1 MHGLERERECS
12 LACGQ
17 KKAGIFRGLQ
27 NLLFI
32 FALPY
37 VRTPSNFTFLL
48 NQIFGLDPA
57 HLRKTVRL
65 SVPVVIGQLGIILT
79 GVIDNMM
86 VGWVSH
92 EHLSASSL
100 ANALYFILVVI
111 SMGITNAIAPLVAE
125 SDAAENHDK
134 SSAVLRQSVWLAVIS
149 SVVTMMLMEGSI
161 HLMPYLRQPE
171 GDVLLGSSY
180 LRWVYLSVPPMILF
194 LTYKGYTDGLSQT
207 RIAMIVTLAGLVF
220 NALANWA
227 LIFGRWGFPRW
238 ELDGAGVATLA
249 SRIFMLALVVLF
261 VHLAKSGSRLSLST
275 GSWKPDWRVMRRI
288 LGIGLPSGF
297 QLFFEVGAFA
307 GAVII
312 IGQIGPEA
320 RSAHQ
325 IVLNLASIT
334 YMVVVGISAGASI
347 RVGNAIGRNDL
358 KEARLAGNAGL
369 FLGASFMSLSA
380 IVFLFGKDLFPT
392 WYNDHPEVLQISSEL
407 MLFASVFQISDGL
420 QAVGLGILRGLQ
432 DVVIPMLIAFVC
444 YWLIALPL
452 GYVSTFHL
460 EMGPK
465 GMWVGFVVSLTIAA
479 ISFWIRFKRLT
490 RPGLS

>member
-1 MHGLERERECS
+1 MSSSPSSRSG
-12 LACGQ
+12 
-17 KKAGIFRGLQ
+17 GIPG
-27 NLLFI
+27 I
-32 FALPY
+32 D
-37 VRTPSNFTFLL
+37 SH
-48 NQIFGLDPA
+48 
-57 HLRKTVRL
+57 HLRETVRL
-65 SVPVVIGQLGIILT
+65 SLPVVIGQLGIILT

-111 SMGITNAIAPLVAE
+111 AMGITNAIAPLVAE
-125 SDAAENHDK
+125 SDAAGHHSQ
-134 SSAVLRQSVWLAVIS
+134 SSGFLRQSVWLAIFAS
-149 SVVTMMLMEGSI
+149 LITMVLMEGSI
-161 HLMPYLRQPE
+161 HLMPYLGQPE
-171 GDVLLGSSY
+171 RDVLLGSSY

-194 LTYKGYTDGLSQT
+194 LTYKGYADGLSLT

-220 NALANWA
+220 NAFANWL
-227 LIFGRWGFPRW
+227 LIFGNLGFPRW
-238 ELDGAGVATLA
+238 ELDGAGVATLI
-249 SRIFMLALVVLF
+249 SRIFMLALVMLF
-261 VHLAKSGSRLSLST
+261 VHLAKKESRLKLAP
-275 GSWKPDWRVMRRI
+275 GSWKPDWTVMRRI

-347 RVGNAIGRNDL
+347 RVGNAVGRNDL
-358 KEARLAGNAGL
+358 EEARLAGNAGL
-369 FLGASFMSLSA
+369 FLGAAFMSMSA

-392 WYNDHPEVLQISSEL
+392 WYNDHPEVLTISSEL
-407 MLFASVFQISDGL
+407 MLFAAVFQISDGL

-432 DVVIPMLIAFVC
+432 DVVIPMIIAFVC
-444 YWLIALPL
+444 YWLVALPL
-452 GYVSTFHL
+452 GYVSTFQL
-460 EMGPK
+460 GMGTK

-490 RPGLS
+490 RPEKEKA